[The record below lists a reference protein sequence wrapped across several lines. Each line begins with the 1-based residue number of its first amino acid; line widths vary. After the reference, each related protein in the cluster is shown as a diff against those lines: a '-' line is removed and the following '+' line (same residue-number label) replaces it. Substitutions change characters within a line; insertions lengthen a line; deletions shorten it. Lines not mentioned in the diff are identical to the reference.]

1 MTMTVFSMP
10 CWKSAVPERAVY
22 PQNRL
27 LAALLACLVLVFL
40 GVFATAVRAETP
52 IEALQFRVDRGAE
65 DVTVSVQL
73 RFELPPAVED
83 ALLKGIPVYFAV
95 EADVLRERWY
105 WTDKKVASAA
115 RNIRLAYQPLTGQW
129 RLNVASG
136 ATPAA
141 DLVAANAPS
150 QTFGSLAEALAT
162 VKQFSRWRIA
172 VLNDNDPASK
182 YRVEFRFWLDT
193 NQLPRPFQIG
203 VIAQSDW
210 TISTSLRAA
219 LASEKTGER

>member
-1 MTMTVFSMP
+1 MTTTVFSMA
-10 CWKSAVPERAVY
+10 CWKSALPKPFALM
-22 PQNRL
+22 QTRL
-27 LAALLACLVLVFL
+27 LAGLLAGVLHLCGWVF
-40 GVFATAVRAETP
+40 VDAAWAEIPVEAV
-52 IEALQFRVDRGAE
+52 QFRVDRAAE
-65 DVTVSVQL
+65 DVALSVQL
-73 RFELPPAVED
+73 RFELPPAVEE

-136 ATPAA
+136 AAPAA

-150 QTFGSLAEALAT
+150 QTYGSLAEALAT

-172 VLNDNDPASK
+172 ALNDSDPASK

-203 VIAQSDW
+203 VIAQNEW
-210 TISTSLRAA
+210 TISTSLRTA
-219 LASEKTGER
+219 LNPEKTGER

>member
-1 MTMTVFSMP
+1 MTMTVSSMA
-10 CWKSAVPERAVY
+10 CWKSALPKPVAY
-22 PQNRL
+22 SQTRL
-27 LAALLACLVLVFL
+27 LAGLLACVLHLCGWVFV
-40 GVFATAVRAETP
+40 GSAWADIPVEAV
-52 IEALQFRVDRGAE
+52 QFRVDRAAE
-65 DVTVSVQL
+65 DVTLSVQL

-105 WTDKKVASAA
+105 WPDKKVASAA
-115 RNIRLAYQPLTGQW
+115 RNSRLAYQPLTGQW

-136 ATPAA
+136 AAPVA

-162 VKQFSRWRIA
+162 LKQFSRWRIA
-172 VLNDNDPASK
+172 GLNDNDPGSK

-203 VIAQSDW
+203 VIAQSEW

-219 LASEKTGER
+219 LTPEKTVER

>member
-1 MTMTVFSMP
+1 MTTMVFSMP
-10 CWKSAVPERAVY
+10 CWKSARARACACWW
-22 PQNRL
+22 PRL
-27 LAALLACLVLVFL
+27 LGLVLALLFL
-40 GVFATAVRAETP
+40 PVRADTAV
-52 IEALQFRVDRGAE
+52 EAAQFRVDRAGE
-65 DVTVSVQL
+65 DVALSVQL

-136 ATPAA
+136 LPPAA
-141 DLVAANAPS
+141 DLAAANAPS
-150 QTFGSLAEALAT
+150 QTFTSLADALVTLKQFARWRVGSL
-162 VKQFSRWRIA
+162 S
-172 VLNDNDPASK
+172 DNDPSSK

-203 VIAQSDW
+203 VMSQNEW
-210 TISTSLRAA
+210 TLAANLRAA
-219 LASEKTGER
+219 LTPEKSGER

>member
-1 MTMTVFSMP
+1 MP
-10 CWKSAVPERAVY
+10 CWKSALSEGVAKARA
-22 PQNRL
+22 RL
-27 LAALLACLVLVFL
+27 VAALLAFL
-40 GVFATAVRAETP
+40 ALAAAGLWPAPAQAQTAV
-52 IEALQFRVDRGAE
+52 EAVQLRVDRAAE
-65 DVTVSVQL
+65 DVTLSVQL
-73 RFELPPAVED
+73 RFELPPAVEE

-95 EADVLRERWY
+95 EADLLRERWY

-115 RNIRLAYQPLTGQW
+115 RNMRLAYQPLTGLW
-129 RLNVASG
+129 RLNVATG
-136 ATPAA
+136 AAPAGE
-141 DLVAANAPS
+141 LVAANAPS

-172 VLNDNDPASK
+172 ALNDSDPASK

-219 LASEKTGER
+219 LAAEKTGER